1 MYWSAAVVALAP
13 AVVVTVTFTV
23 PDPGGEVAVHELAVQ
38 VTAEAAAVPKL
49 TLPPDRFVPVMVTG
63 VAPAA
68 GPVFGVIP
76 VTAGTG
82 GVAAW

>member
-1 MYWSAAVVALAP
+1 VYWSAAVVALVP

-23 PDPGGEVAVHELAVQ
+23 PDPGGEVAVHELAEHTTPV
-38 VTAEAAAVPKL
+38 AVVEPKL

-68 GPVFGVIP
+68 GPVFGEIP